1 MKAVGSLAIVLHTH
15 LPWLPGH
22 GRWPVGEEWLY
33 QAWSGSYL
41 RMVELLESLAYRGE
55 RDVLTLGISP
65 TIAAM
70 LDDPA
75 CLAAEHT
82 WLADW
87 RLRAMGMCAER
98 DPLRRVTGQREFVEA
113 SRALEAFEARWQRG
127 ASPLLRALSDAG
139 TIEILA
145 GPLMHPFQPLL
156 QPAVQ
161 QAALDWGLQDAALR
175 RGQSRGGIWAPECGY
190 APGLEDSYARSG
202 VTHLMVDG
210 PTMRAAGHDTFAGRT
225 IGETSVVA
233 FARDLEVTYRVWSPR
248 RGYPGGK
255 WYRDFHTFD
264 HQWGMRPAR
273 VTSRSTPP
281 HLKAPYEP
289 ERARASLLA
298 DAADFA
304 ATVRRRLAESGQP
317 RPLVVVGYDTEL
329 FGHWWHEGPHWLA
342 EVIRLLPAAG
352 IEITTLARAIEGGQV
367 AGSAALPA
375 GSWGSGK
382 DWRVWDGAQVQD
394 MVQANEALQARALSV
409 VGRELRRPGAMD
421 QRQPILDQVM
431 REVLLALSSD
441 WAFMVTKDSA
451 AQYARRR
458 AEDHAGRAHA
468 LMDLLDGQPDLLDPP
483 SASDSAHGSA
493 ATAMVD
499 EQRVQDWCFGHL
511 DARLLAR
518 LTG

>member
-1 MKAVGSLAIVLHTH
+1 MNIVGSLAIVLHTH

-41 RMVELLESLAYRGE
+41 RLVDLLADLAEQDR
-55 RDVLTLGISP
+55 RHVLTLGVSP

-87 RLRAMGMCAER
+87 QLRAMGMCTESDEVRAR
-98 DPLRRVTGQREFVEA
+98 TGQREFVEA
-113 SRALEAFEARWQRG
+113 TAALNSFQTRWLRG
-127 ASPLLRALSDAG
+127 GSGPLRDLADSG
-139 TIEILA
+139 VIELLA

-156 QPAVQ
+156 REPTRL
-161 QAALDWGLQDAALR
+161 AALEWGLQDARLR
-175 RGQSRGGIWAPECGY
+175 RGASPAGIWAPECGY
-190 APGLEDSYARSG
+190 TPGLEEGYARAG
-202 VTHLMVDG
+202 VTHFMVDG
-210 PTMRAAGHDTFAGRT
+210 PTMRAAGHHTFAGRT
-225 IGETSVVA
+225 VGSTSVVA

-281 HLKAPYEP
+281 EHKAPYQP
-289 ERARASLLA
+289 DRAKAAVLA
-298 DAADFA
+298 DAADFVEV
-304 ATVRRRLAESGQP
+304 VRRRLIEADRA

-329 FGHWWHEGPHWLA
+329 FGHWWHEGPAWLA
-342 EVIRLLPAAG
+342 EVLRLLPSAG
-352 IEITTLARAIEGGQV
+352 IEVTTLARAIREGQV
-367 AGSAALPA
+367 DGPANLPS

-382 DWRVWDGAQVQD
+382 DWRVWEGAAVQD
-394 MVQANEALQARALSV
+394 LVQANAHLEDRALATV
-409 VGRELRRPGAMD
+409 RRELDRPAAMG
-421 QRQPILDQVM
+421 QRQPVLDQLM

-451 AQYARRR
+451 AQYARGR
-458 AEDHAGRAHA
+458 ASGHVQRAHA
-468 LMDLLDGQPDLLDPP
+468 LMDALDAGDGNLAAHLAGQYR
-483 SASDSAHGSA
+483 A
-493 ATAMVD
+493 
-499 EQRVQDWCFGHL
+499 QDGCFGHL
-511 DARLLAR
+511 DARLLSVLHR
-518 LTG
+518 